1 MTAAL
6 TLSRIGVRFSDTT
19 VLDSVD
25 LTVDR
30 GDWVGLIGPNGAGKT
45 TLLRTVTG
53 AVAFDGSVEVDGGDV
68 STMKRRQLARSV
80 ALVPQH
86 PVLPAGTRVVDYVLL
101 GRTPHLGEVTG
112 PSRHDLDV
120 VAGVLDALTLSALMN
135 RDVTTLSGGELQRV
149 VIARALAQ
157 ESPILLLDEPTTA
170 LDIGKQQAVLELVDR
185 LRQQRTLTVVSAM
198 HDLTIAGQ
206 FPDRLIM
213 LAGGQVVAE
222 GRAPDVLDPG
232 LIRTHYGADVKILDD
247 GAGGIVVVPVRA
259 PRTDPSGANPDTPR
273 PSS

>member
-6 TLSRIGVRFSDTT
+6 TLLGIGVRFGDATI
-19 VLDSVD
+19 LDSVD
-25 LTVDR
+25 LTIQR
-30 GDWVGLIGPNGAGKT
+30 GEWVGLIGPNGAGKT
-45 TLLRTVTG
+45 TLLRTVTR
-53 AVAFDGSVEVDGGDV
+53 AVAFDGSIEIDGIDAA
-68 STMKRRQLARSV
+68 TLKRRQLARSV

-86 PVLPAGTRVVDYVLL
+86 PVLPPGTRVIDYVLL

-120 VAGVLDALTLSALMN
+120 VAGVLDALSLSGFMN

-185 LRQQRTLTVVSAM
+185 LRRQRTLTVVSAM

-206 FPDRLIM
+206 FPDRLVM
-213 LAGGQVVAE
+213 LAAGRVVAE
-222 GRAPDVLDPG
+222 GRAAEVLVPN
-232 LIRTHYGADVKILDD
+232 LIRSHYGAEVKILSD
-247 GAGGIVVVPVRA
+247 GAGGIVVVPVRSQNA
-259 PRTDPSGANPDTPR
+259 IDDSDHAT
-273 PSS
+273 